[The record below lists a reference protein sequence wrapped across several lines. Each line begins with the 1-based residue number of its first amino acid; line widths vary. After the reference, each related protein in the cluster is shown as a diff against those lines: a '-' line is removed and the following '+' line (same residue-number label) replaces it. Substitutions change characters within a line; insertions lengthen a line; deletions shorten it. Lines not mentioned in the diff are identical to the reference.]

1 MEFDQIAQRIFRRHA
16 VLIAVCLLIGVAA
29 ALLVHWGDVKQYTA
43 VTRLTL
49 DTPDPKS
56 SAESLAVADTA
67 RAIVTSPTQI
77 RTALTKAGVVR
88 DPTRLSRNDV
98 QLQQLGTSA
107 VLQLSVRDRDP
118 QTAASLA
125 NALAAQLVQL
135 RLELRRGAAI
145 RLAAQLDSRID
156 ELSKQLDALNEQIVD
171 RQARSSAAGPNGAS
185 TDPELIRLQNARTNL
200 IDQKSALE
208 TERSQLSANDAM
220 LPEASVIDPAVVPT
234 KADPSRIP
242 HDLALGILLG
252 LTLGIFAAAV
262 VESLRPSLVG
272 GDAIARALGAPPL
285 GALACAPGQGDCIS
299 GKDLI
304 ALAARLHLV
313 AIRARLRSVALVSVK
328 PGVEPTDLT
337 DRLQRMVRLLHGS
350 NGSRPPSPL
359 RSSDIVAPA
368 SVGASGLN
376 VLRLLYESDDRQTAA
391 AAGAVDERDLDER
404 DVKDMRSAGL
414 LDLRVLSIA
423 DPLTDDDLQATGFV
437 LIVPSPIAS
446 AELKPAVD
454 ALALTGRP
462 LLGVIVYPRRSRR
475 QRDLPVASGVG
486 SGEIGQ

>member
-16 VLIAVCLLIGVAA
+16 SLIAVCLLAGVAA
-29 ALLVHWGDVKQYTA
+29 ALLIHWGDVKQYTA

-56 SAESLAVADTA
+56 SAESLAVADAA

-77 RTALTKAGVVR
+77 RTALAKAGVVR
-88 DPTRLSRNDV
+88 DTARLSRNDV
-98 QLQQLGTSA
+98 QLEQLGSSA

-135 RLELRRGAAI
+135 RLDLRRGAAI
-145 RLAAQLDSRID
+145 RLAAQLDNRIE
-156 ELSKQLDALNEQIVD
+156 ELSNQLDALNKRILE
-171 RQARSSAAGPNGAS
+171 RQVGSSAAGPNGAS
-185 TDPELIRLQNARTNL
+185 TDPELITLQNARTNL
-200 IDQKSALE
+200 LDQKSALE
-208 TERSQLSANDAM
+208 TARSQLSANDAM

-234 KADPSRIP
+234 NANPSRIP

-252 LTLGIFAAAV
+252 LTLGTFAAAV

-285 GALACAPGQGDCIS
+285 GTLICAPGQGDCIS
-299 GKDLI
+299 GKQLI
-304 ALAARLHLV
+304 VLAARLQLV
-313 AIRARLRSVALVSVK
+313 ATRARLRSVALLSVK

-337 DRLQRMVRLLHGS
+337 DRLQRIVRVLHGS
-350 NGSRPPSPL
+350 NGSRSPSPL
-359 RSSDIVAPA
+359 RSPDMVAPA
-368 SVGASGLN
+368 SFGASGLN
-376 VLRLLYESDDRQTAA
+376 VLRLLYDSDDRQTAA
-391 AAGAVDERDLDER
+391 AAGDVDESDL
-404 DVKDMRSAGL
+404 KDTSSAGL

-423 DPLTDDDLQATGFV
+423 DPLIDDDLQATGFV

-475 QRDLPVASGVG
+475 HRDLPVASGIG
-486 SGEIGQ
+486 SGEIGP